1 MESSKLPRNSRA
13 DQARL
18 NGARS
23 KGPVTDAGKERS
35 RKARIIHGRYARS
48 EEKGISILL
57 LNECPEQYELFRQGW
72 LARLAPR
79 TVAEHELVDS
89 FAANEWRLIRA
100 QAAETALLNNEIRAT
115 KTQVEIETQKLSG
128 AAKEQARLGAVTASL
143 YAKSGAAEGLD
154 RKINQLHR
162 ARLTTLQAF
171 VLLRDRFPLPEG
183 RTQDV
188 DQTKPFICSD
198 HPNSAPGVT
207 QNKAA

>member
-1 MESSKLPRNSRA
+1 MESSNSPRNSRA
-13 DQARL
+13 EQARL

-23 KGPVTDAGKERS
+23 KGPTTDAGKERS
-35 RKARIIHGRYARS
+35 RKARLLHGRYARAD
-48 EEKGISILL
+48 EKGTSILL

-79 TVAEHELVDS
+79 TVSEHELVDS
-89 FAANEWRLIRA
+89 FVANEWRLIRA
-100 QAAETALLNNEIRAT
+100 QAAETALINNEIRAT
-115 KTQVEIETQKLSG
+115 RAQVEIEAQKLSG
-128 AAKEQARLGAVTASL
+128 AAKEQARLGVVTASL

-162 ARLTTLQAF
+162 ARLTTIQAF
-171 VLLRDRFPLPEG
+171 VLLQDRFPLPEG

-188 DQTKPFICSD
+188 SKNKPMICSD
-198 HPNSAPGVT
+198 HPTPAPGAT

>member
-198 HPNSAPGVT
+198 HPTSAPGVT

>member
-1 MESSKLPRNSRA
+1 
-13 DQARL
+13 
-18 NGARS
+18 
-23 KGPVTDAGKERS
+23 
-35 RKARIIHGRYARS
+35 
-48 EEKGISILL
+48 EEKGTSILL

-72 LARLAPR
+72 MARLAPR
-79 TVAEHELVDS
+79 TASERELVDS
-89 FAANEWRLIRA
+89 FVANEWRRIRA

-115 KTQVEIETQKLSG
+115 KTKVDADCQKLSG
-128 AAKEQARLGAVTASL
+128 AAKEQARLGVVTASL

-171 VLLRDRFPLPEG
+171 VLLQDRVPLPEG

-188 DQTKPFICSD
+188 AKNKPFICSD
-198 HPNSAPGVT
+198 HPNPAPGMT

>member
-1 MESSKLPRNSRA
+1 MDSSNSPRNSRA
-13 DQARL
+13 EQARL

-23 KGPVTDAGKERS
+23 KGPTTAAGKERS
-35 RKARIIHGRYARS
+35 RKARLVHGRYARA
-48 EEKGISILL
+48 EEEGTSILL

-79 TVAEHELVDS
+79 TVSEHELVDS
-89 FAANEWRLIRA
+89 FVANEWRLIRA
-100 QAAETALLNNEIRAT
+100 QAAEAALINNEIRAT
-115 KTQVEIETQKLSG
+115 RAQVEIEAQKLSG
-128 AAKEQARLGAVTASL
+128 AAKEQARLVTASL

-171 VLLRDRFPLPEG
+171 VLLQDRFPLPEG

-188 DQTKPFICSD
+188 AQTKPFICSE
-198 HPNSAPGVT
+198 HPNPAPGAT

>member
-198 HPNSAPGVT
+198 HPNSAPGAT